1 MIWKLIGQSTI
12 GSSHISLNK
21 ACDDSIKYGTVNSS
35 IGDEVLVCCV
45 SDGAGSAKFAS
56 KGSEFTTKY
65 AYDKLTNWII
75 ENINITDALIYSL
88 FESILDEL
96 IAKSQ
101 EINEDVSEF
110 SCTLLGSV
118 LYKNKSIF
126 FQLGDGAIIR
136 DANNNNYSVIWW
148 PSNGEYLNSTFF
160 VTDMNSLANLNI
172 KILDE
177 SVCEISIFTDGLQM
191 SALNMEDKSVHLP
204 FFENMFKWLRR
215 SKDMN
220 DLENLNSKLNE
231 FLSSR
236 IINEQTDDDKTLFLA
251 TSL

>member
-12 GSSHISLNK
+12 GSSHIALDK
-21 ACDDSIKYGTVNSS
+21 ACDDSIKYGTVISPT
-35 IGDEVLVCCV
+35 GDEVLVCCV

-56 KGSEFTTKY
+56 TGSDFTSKY

-75 ENINITDALIYSL
+75 ENINITDAHIYSL
-88 FESILDEL
+88 FESIQDEL
-96 IAKSQ
+96 ITKSE

-110 SCTLLGSV
+110 SCTLLGCV
-118 LYKNKSIF
+118 LYQNKSIF

-136 DANNNNYSVIWW
+136 DANNGNFTAIWW
-148 PSNGEYLNSTFF
+148 PLNGEYLNSTFF
-160 VTDMNSLANLNI
+160 VTDANCLANLNV
-172 KILDE
+172 KLLDE
-177 SVCEISIFTDGLQM
+177 SIREISIFTDGLQM

-204 FFENMFKWLRR
+204 FFENMFKHLRR

-220 DLENLNSKLNE
+220 DLEILNSKLNE
-231 FLSSR
+231 FLSSQ